1 MKHDMIPR
9 SKTTGIALVALS
21 IVLLILLVLVKL
33 DVDEQ
38 GQFLCKIVEE
48 SPTLTM
54 EQCPAH
60 GGGTSWLLLAAF
72 ALSFLILVA
81 GIVLLLP
88 PRQQQPK
95 REFKDIDTSSMDAEE
110 KMIYQ
115 ILRQHN
121 GAKYQ
126 SELMKETGFSKV
138 KMTRILDRM
147 TAEGILDRQRRGMT
161 NLVVLK

>member
-1 MKHDMIPR
+1 MIPR
-9 SKTTGIALVALS
+9 SKTAGIALIALA
-21 IVLLILLVLVKL
+21 IVLLVLLVFVKL

-48 SPTLTM
+48 NPDLSM

-60 GGGTSWLLLAAF
+60 GGGTSWLILVAF
-72 ALSFLILVA
+72 GVSFLILLA
-81 GIVLLLP
+81 GVILLLP
-88 PRQQQPK
+88 SRQQKPQ
-95 REFKDIDTSSMDAEE
+95 REFKDLDLSSLDAEE
-110 KMIYQ
+110 KMVYQ